1 MARTTGRLSIFAGT
15 GTLAP
20 YAVDAALAAG
30 YKVQVLT
37 LEPRHDVTKVK
48 VIGVDVGNPL
58 AIIWSLKI
66 FRTTHIVMAGGI
78 HLSDKTREGL
88 IRFAN
93 KDAPVAAGPT
103 NAAPVGD
110 ATLAALGSVLKK
122 MTGADLVGIHEIAPE
137 LLAPE
142 GAIAGPLLFADEIG
156 FAQFALRTARAIGA
170 LDIGQAAVVS
180 GHRVLAVEDIGGTD
194 ALIARSGELKRQ
206 GLAGDGNARLILA
219 KAVKPQQPSF
229 ADLPAIGPQT
239 IANCAAAGIA
249 AIAVEAGNSLVLQ
262 RADLV
267 EAANRLGVSVTG
279 LRLTD
284 G

>member
-1 MARTTGRLSIFAGT
+1 MARPTGRLSIFAGS
-15 GTLAP
+15 GSLAP
-20 YAVDAALAAG
+20 YAVDAALDAG

-37 LEPRHDVTKVK
+37 LEARTDIDRVK
-48 VIGVDVGNPL
+48 VITADVGNPL

-66 FRTTHIVMAGGI
+66 FRTTHILMAGGI

-93 KDAPVAAGPT
+93 KDAPAAPAHSG
-103 NAAPVGD
+103 PVGD

-142 GAIAGPLLFADEIG
+142 GLIAGPSLGDAELAH
-156 FAQFALRTARAIGA
+156 ARFALRTARAIGA
-170 LDIGQAAVVS
+170 LDIGQAAVAS

-194 ALIARSGELKRQ
+194 ALIARVGALRQ
-206 GLAGDGNARLILA
+206 QGIAGDGAARIILA
-219 KAVKPQQPSF
+219 KAVKPQQPSY

-239 IANCAAAGIA
+239 VTNCAAAGIA
-249 AIAVEAGNSLVLQ
+249 AIAVDAGHSLLLQ
-262 RADLV
+262 RDQLV
-267 EAANRLGVSVTG
+267 EAANRLGVSVIG
-279 LRLTD
+279 LRSTD
-284 G
+284 D

>member
-1 MARTTGRLSIFAGT
+1 MAKATGRLSIFAGT
-15 GTLAP
+15 GMLAP

-37 LEPRHDVTKVK
+37 LEPRNDVTKVK

-66 FRTTHIVMAGGI
+66 FRTTHIIMAGGV

-93 KDAPVAAGPT
+93 KDAPAGPAH
-103 NAAPVGD
+103 AAPVGD

-142 GAIAGPLLFADEIG
+142 GVIAGPVLSADEIG

-170 LDIGQAAVVS
+170 LDIGQAAIVS

-194 ALIARSGELKRQ
+194 ALIARAGELKRQ
-206 GLAGDGNARLILA
+206 GLAGDGDARLILA

-229 ADLPAIGPQT
+229 ADMPAIGPQT
-239 IANCAAAGIA
+239 VVNCAEAGIA
-249 AIAVEAGNSLVLQ
+249 AISVEAGNSLLLQ
-262 RADLV
+262 RTDLI
-267 EAANRLGVSVTG
+267 EAAHRLGISVVG
-279 LRLTD
+279 LRLID

>member
-1 MARTTGRLSIFAGT
+1 MTKAAGRLSIFAGA
-15 GTLAP
+15 GSLAP

-37 LEPRHDVTKVK
+37 LEPRSDVTKVK
-48 VIGVDVGNPL
+48 VIAADVGNPL
-58 AIIWSLKI
+58 GIIWSLKI

-93 KDAPVAAGPT
+93 KDAPVPSPK
-103 NAAPVGD
+103 AAPVGD

-137 LLAPE
+137 LLATE
-142 GAIAGPLLFADEIG
+142 GLIGGPALSQDEIG

-180 GHRVLAVEDIGGTD
+180 GNRVLAVEDIGGTD
-194 ALIARSGELKRQ
+194 ALIARAGELKRQ
-206 GLAGDGNARLILA
+206 ALAGDGAARLILA

-249 AIAVEAGNSLVLQ
+249 AIVVEAGDSLLLQ
-262 RADLV
+262 RAELI
-267 EAANRLGVSVTG
+267 EAANRLGVSVAG

>member
-1 MARTTGRLSIFAGT
+1 MARSAGRLSIFAGT

-20 YAVDAALAAG
+20 YAVEAALDAG

-37 LEPRHDVTKVK
+37 LEPRNDISKVK
-48 VIGVDVGNPL
+48 VITADVGNPL

-93 KDAPVAAGPT
+93 KDTPT
-103 NAAPVGD
+103 NHASTAPVGD
-110 ATLAALGSVLKK
+110 ATLAALGSVLQK

-142 GAIAGPLLFADEIG
+142 GPIAGPALSPDEIG
-156 FAQFALRTARAIGA
+156 HARFALRTARAVGA
-170 LDIGQAAVVS
+170 LDIGQAAIVS
-180 GHRVLAVEDIGGTD
+180 GRRILAVEDIGGTD
-194 ALIARSGELKRQ
+194 ALIARAGELRRL
-206 GLAGDGNARLILA
+206 GLAGDGDARLILA

-229 ADLPAIGPQT
+229 ADLPAIGPHT
-239 IANCAAAGIA
+239 IANAAVAGIA
-249 AIAVEAGNSLVLQ
+249 AIAVEAGRSLLLE
-262 RADLV
+262 RGDLV
-267 EAANRLGVSVTG
+267 EAANRLGISVIG
-279 LRLTD
+279 VKLAD
-284 G
+284 D

>member
-1 MARTTGRLSIFAGT
+1 MAKATGRLSIFAGT

-37 LEPRHDVTKVK
+37 LEPRSDVTKVK

-93 KDAPVAAGPT
+93 KDAPAASAS
-103 NAAPVGD
+103 AAPVGD

-142 GAIAGPLLFADEIG
+142 GAIAGPVLSEDEIG

-194 ALIARSGELKRQ
+194 ALIARAGELKRL
-206 GLAGDGNARLILA
+206 GLAGDGAARLILA

-249 AIAVEAGNSLVLQ
+249 AIAVEAGNSLLLQ
-262 RADLV
+262 RAELV
-267 EAANRLGVSVTG
+267 DAANRLGVSVVG

>member
-1 MARTTGRLSIFAGT
+1 MARAAGRLSIFAGS

-37 LEPRHDVTKVK
+37 LEPRDDVTKVK

-93 KDAPVAAGPT
+93 KDTPAAAPA

-137 LLAPE
+137 LLAPA
-142 GAIAGPLLFADEIG
+142 GAIAGPALGDDETG
-156 FAQFALRTARAIGA
+156 FALFALRTARAIGA

-194 ALIARSGELKRQ
+194 ALIARAGELKRQ
-206 GLAGDGNARLILA
+206 GLAGDGAARLILA

-239 IANCAAAGIA
+239 IANCADAGIA
-249 AIAVEAGNSLVLQ
+249 AIAVEAGNSLLLQ
-262 RADLV
+262 RTDLV
-267 EAANRLGVSVTG
+267 ESANRLGVAVMG
-279 LRLTD
+279 LRLAD
-284 G
+284 A

>member
-1 MARTTGRLSIFAGT
+1 MAKATGRISIFAGT
-15 GTLAP
+15 GTLAL

-37 LEPRHDVTKVK
+37 LEPRADVTKVK
-48 VIGVDVGNPL
+48 VIPFDVGNPL

-66 FRTTHIVMAGGI
+66 FRTTHIIMAGGI

-93 KDAPVAAGPT
+93 KDAPAAPT
-103 NAAPVGD
+103 HAAPVGD
-110 ATLAALGSVLKK
+110 ATLAALGSVLKR

-142 GAIAGPLLFADEIG
+142 GAIAGPPLSSEEMG

-170 LDIGQAAVVS
+170 LDIGQAAIVS

-194 ALIARSGELKRQ
+194 ALIGRAGELKRQ
-206 GLAGDGNARLILA
+206 GLAGDGAARLILA

-229 ADLPAIGPQT
+229 ADLPAIGPNT
-239 IANCAAAGIA
+239 IVNCAEAGIA
-249 AIAVEAGNSLVLQ
+249 AIAVDAGNSLLLQ
-262 RADLV
+262 RTDIV
-267 EAANRLGVSVTG
+267 EAADRLGVSVVG

>member
-1 MARTTGRLSIFAGT
+1 MARAAGRLSIFAGS

-37 LEPRHDVTKVK
+37 LEPRDDVTKVK

-93 KDAPVAAGPT
+93 KDAPAKPADSG
-103 NAAPVGD
+103 PVGD

-142 GAIAGPLLFADEIG
+142 GVIAGPALGADETR

-170 LDIGQAAVVS
+170 LDIGQAAIVS

-194 ALIARSGELKRQ
+194 ALIARAGELKRR
-206 GLAGDGNARLILA
+206 GLAGDGDARLILA
-219 KAVKPQQPSF
+219 KAIKPQQPSF

-239 IANCAAAGIA
+239 VENCAVAGIA
-249 AIAVEAGNSLVLQ
+249 AIAVEAGNSLLLQ
-262 RADLV
+262 RAELI
-267 EAANRLGVSVTG
+267 ESANRLGISVTG
-279 LRLTD
+279 LRHID

>member
-1 MARTTGRLSIFAGT
+1 MARPAGRLSIFAGT

-20 YAVDAALAAG
+20 YAVDAALGAG

-37 LEPRHDVTKVK
+37 LEPRSDIDRVK
-48 VIGVDVGNPL
+48 VITADVGNPL

-66 FRTTHIVMAGGI
+66 FRTTHILMAGGI

-93 KDAPVAAGPT
+93 KDAPSTTVSS
-103 NAAPVGD
+103 APVGD

-142 GAIAGPLLFADEIG
+142 GAIAGPALSADELG
-156 FAQFALRTARAIGA
+156 HAQFALRMARAIGA
-170 LDIGQAAVVS
+170 LDIGQAAVAS
-180 GHRVLAVEDIGGTD
+180 GRRVLAVEDIGGTD
-194 ALIARSGELKRQ
+194 ALIARAGALRQ
-206 GLAGDGNARLILA
+206 QGIAGDGAARLILA
-219 KAVKPQQPSF
+219 KAVKPQQPSY

-239 IANCAAAGIA
+239 VVNCAAAGIA
-249 AIAVEAGNSLVLQ
+249 VIAVDAGNSLLLQ
-262 RADLV
+262 RSELI
-267 EAANRLGVSVTG
+267 ETANRLGVSVVG
-279 LRLTD
+279 LRPTD
-284 G
+284 D

>member
-1 MARTTGRLSIFAGT
+1 MAKATGRLSIFAGT

-37 LEPRHDVTKVK
+37 LEPRSDVTKVK

-93 KDAPVAAGPT
+93 KDAPAAQSAR
-103 NAAPVGD
+103 AAPVGD

-142 GAIAGPLLFADEIG
+142 GVIAGPALSEDEIG
-156 FAQFALRTARAIGA
+156 YAQFALRTARAIGA
-170 LDIGQAAVVS
+170 LDIGQAAIVS
-180 GHRVLAVEDIGGTD
+180 GHRVLAVEDIGVTD
-194 ALIARSGELKRQ
+194 ALIARAGELKRQ
-206 GLAGDGNARLILA
+206 GLAGDGAARLILA
-219 KAVKPQQPSF
+219 KAIKPQQPSF
-229 ADLPAIGPQT
+229 ADLPAIGLQT
-239 IANCAAAGIA
+239 IANCAEAGIA
-249 AIAVEAGNSLVLQ
+249 AIAVEAGNSLLLQ
-262 RADLV
+262 RADLI
-267 EAANRLGVSVTG
+267 EAADRLGVSVTG
-279 LRLTD
+279 LRLAD